1 MLFLIELILIKCD
14 FVWSWYRYIR
24 VDIKGSYLR
33 MSKSI
38 LSREVGK
45 EDIFGRTDVR
55 YKWKKI
61 GKYVRFL
68 GNSIVIFEE

>member
-55 YKWKKI
+55 YKWK
-61 GKYVRFL
+61 RL
-68 GNSIVIFEE
+68 ENM